1 MFYHQFYLHEFAL
14 PCIYQ
19 GLIHIILRVRNI
31 WSLAA
36 YKVSIILVEILS
48 SKYMQNKSRQEN
60 NDRSDFLFTAI
71 YSYKF
76 YNITGETKS
85 HVIKTCSYY
94 LRVGYILFK
103 KIFFAENMDYQ
114 QIVSKIHHLWKWSD
128 TYTRVP
134 GVAVRVIFRHL
145 FLCPRPIYKKN

>member
-1 MFYHQFYLHEFAL
+1 M
-14 PCIYQ
+14 
-19 GLIHIILRVRNI
+19 
-31 WSLAA
+31 
-36 YKVSIILVEILS
+36 
-48 SKYMQNKSRQEN
+48 
-60 NDRSDFLFTAI
+60 FTAI

-94 LRVGYILFK
+94 FRVGYILFK

-114 QIVSKIHHLWKWSD
+114 QIVSKIHHLKNWSD

-134 GVAVRVIFRHL
+134 GVALRVILGIF
-145 FLCPRPIYKKN
+145 FCVQD